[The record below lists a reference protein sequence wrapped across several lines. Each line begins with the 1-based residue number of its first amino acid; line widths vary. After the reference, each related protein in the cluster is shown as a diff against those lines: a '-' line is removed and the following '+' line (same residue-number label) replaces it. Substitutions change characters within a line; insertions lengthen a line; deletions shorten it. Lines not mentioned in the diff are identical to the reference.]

1 MDSKTTNSEF
11 KEWVVEGIDRG
22 DDVSLEVTIGLYEHY
37 DCIGRFRFQYNR
49 TEDRVGPMYIP
60 GRWGSSFDDKDAERD
75 NRAAFEAA
83 QAVAEET
90 GARAEMYV
98 HSQEYLNQVSQ
109 ESLSDLIGKV
119 GEERVRKI
127 LAEEAEASG
136 SDAE

>member
-1 MDSKTTNSEF
+1 MEPKNTNSEF
-11 KEWVVEGIDRG
+11 KEWVVEGVDRG

-37 DCIGRFRFQYNR
+37 DCMGLFRFQYNR
-49 TEDRVGPMYIP
+49 TEDRVGAMYIP
-60 GRWGSSFDDKDAERD
+60 GRGGSSFDDKDAKRD

-109 ESLSDLIGKV
+109 ESLSDLIGEV
-119 GEERVRKI
+119 GEERVRE
-127 LAEEAEASG
+127 LLTEEAETTDNG
-136 SDAE
+136 E